1 MDFGSIYHRTSDNYC
16 YPLNEYDLIINLKTG
31 YDIKEV
37 YIHYEDPFI
46 NGILGGKEKW
56 QSRGEKIYYK

>member
-46 NGILGGKEKW
+46 NGILGGK
-56 QSRGEKIYYK
+56 

>member
-1 MDFGSIYHRTSDNYC
+1 MQFI
-16 YPLNEYDLIINLKTG
+16 IINLKTG

-56 QSRGEKIYYK
+56 QSVIIMKFLE